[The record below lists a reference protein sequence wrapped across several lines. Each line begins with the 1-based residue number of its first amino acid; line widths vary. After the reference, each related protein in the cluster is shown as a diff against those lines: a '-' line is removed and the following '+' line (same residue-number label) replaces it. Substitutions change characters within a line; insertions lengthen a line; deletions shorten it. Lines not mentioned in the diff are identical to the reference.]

1 MEKQKFLIIGAG
13 IGGLAV
19 AAALR
24 QQGHAFEIFE
34 AADSMRHGG
43 AGIAIW
49 ANALHALR
57 SLGLKDIPPY
67 FKTGYS
73 GVAIR
78 TASGETI
85 MSADAGDLTERYG
98 ALSAVL
104 HREHLHDLLWNLAGK
119 PDVQCNKQLVRY
131 EKQKSAGHTNVTA
144 VFADGST
151 AEGNALIGCDG
162 AGSAVR
168 RQMLGNK
175 PPRYSGYTAWRG
187 IAELELKDS
196 TPGESWGKGMRF
208 GFFPLHDGRAYWFA
222 TRNAP
227 VAHNFGGNMRNQ
239 LVEWFGDWHEPI
251 ADLVRHTPESEILR
265 NDLYDRD
272 PVKNWCDGNVM
283 ILGDAAHPTTP
294 NLGQGGCMA
303 IEDAVALGRTMAAE
317 SAVAAAFTACNRQR
331 YERTAELVLKARR
344 IGKVGQWSSAPAVAL
359 RNFLMRTLGARM
371 QAREL
376 DAVIG
381 YRV

>member
-19 AAALR
+19 SAALR
-24 QQGHAFEIFE
+24 QAGHHIEIFE
-34 AADSMRHGG
+34 ASDIMRHGG

-57 SLGLKDIPPY
+57 SLGLKDTPPY

-78 TASGETI
+78 TSDGQTI
-85 MSADAGDLTERYG
+85 MSANAQALADRYG

-104 HREHLHDLLWNLAGK
+104 HREHLHNLLWGLAGK
-119 PDVQCNKQLVRY
+119 PPVHCGKKLIGYQQTQGGQGKV
-131 EKQKSAGHTNVTA
+131 KAI
-144 VFADGST
+144 FADGT
-151 AEGNALIGCDG
+151 MAEGDALVGCDG

-168 RQMLGNK
+168 RQMLSDS

-187 IAELELKDS
+187 IANLELKDS

-227 VAHNFGGNMRNQ
+227 PAHNFGDNIGKQ
-239 LVEWFGDWHEPI
+239 LVDWFGNWHDPI
-251 ADLVRHTPESEILR
+251 ADLVRHTPETEILH

-272 PVKNWCDGNVM
+272 PVKNWCDNKVI

-303 IEDAVALGRTMAAE
+303 IEDAVSLGKALLVE
-317 SAVAAAFTACNRQR
+317 KSVADAFEVCNRQR
-331 YERTAELVLKARR
+331 YARTAELVLKARR
-344 IGKVGQWSSAPAVAL
+344 IGRVGQWASTPAVAL

-371 QAREL
+371 QMREL

>member
-1 MEKQKFLIIGAG
+1 VEKQKFLIIGAG

-24 QQGHAFEIFE
+24 QQGHEFEIFE
-34 AADSMRHGG
+34 AADTMRHGG

-57 SLGLKDIPPY
+57 SLGMKDTPPY
-67 FKTGYS
+67 FKTNHN

-78 TASGETI
+78 TASGKTI
-85 MSADAGDLTERYG
+85 MSADADDLAQRYG

-104 HREHLHDLLWNLAGK
+104 HREHLHELLWNLAGK
-119 PDVQCNKQLVRY
+119 PTIHCSKQLVRY
-131 EKQKSAGHTNVTA
+131 AQNKSAGQAIVTA
-144 VFADGST
+144 IFADGST
-151 AEGNALIGCDG
+151 AEGHALVGCDG

-168 RQMLGNK
+168 RQMLGDK

-187 IAELELKDS
+187 IADLELKDS

-227 VAHNFGGNMRNQ
+227 AAHKFGTNMRHQ
-239 LVEWFGDWHEPI
+239 LLDWFGDWHEPI
-251 ADLVRHTPESEILR
+251 GDLIRQTPETEILL
-265 NDLYDRD
+265 NDIYDRN
-272 PVKNWCDGNVM
+272 PVKNWCDGNVI

-303 IEDAVALGRTMAAE
+303 IEDAVTLGKALAAE
-317 SAVAAAFTACNRQR
+317 SDLATAFAACNRQR
-331 YERTAELVLKARR
+331 HDRTASLVLRARR
-344 IGKVGQWSSAPAVAL
+344 IGAVGQWSSAPAIVL
-359 RNFLMRTLGARM
+359 RTFLMRTLGARM
-371 QAREL
+371 QTREL

>member
-1 MEKQKFLIIGAG
+1 MKKQKFLIIGAG

-24 QQGHAFEIFE
+24 QQGHEFEIFE
-34 AADSMRHGG
+34 AAESLRHGG

-57 SLGLKDIPPY
+57 SLGMKDTPPY

-85 MSADAGDLTERYG
+85 MSADARDLAERYG

-104 HREHLHDLLWNLAGK
+104 HREHLHDLLWNLAGRSR
-119 PDVQCNKQLVRY
+119 VQCGKKLIGYEQAASGQGLVR
-131 EKQKSAGHTNVTA
+131 AT
-144 VFADGST
+144 FDDGT
-151 AEGNALIGCDG
+151 VAEGSALVGCDG

-168 RQMLGNK
+168 RQMLGDK

-187 IAELELKDS
+187 IAQLELKDS

-227 VAHNFGGNMRNQ
+227 AAHNFGSSIRDQ
-239 LVEWFGDWHEPI
+239 LLQWFGDWHEPI
-251 ADLVRHTPESEILR
+251 RDLIRHTPETEILR

-272 PVKNWCDGNVM
+272 PVKNWCDGNVI

-303 IEDAVALGRTMAAE
+303 IEDAVALGKALAAE
-317 SAVAAAFTACNRQR
+317 SDVATAFAACNRQR
-331 YERTAELVLKARR
+331 YERTASLVLRARR
-344 IGKVGQWSSAPAVAL
+344 IGAVGQWSSTPAVAL
-359 RNFLMRTLGARM
+359 RNFLMRKLGARM
-371 QAREL
+371 QMREL

>member
-1 MEKQKFLIIGAG
+1 MKKQKFLIIGAG
-13 IGGLAV
+13 IGGLSV

-24 QQGHAFEIFE
+24 QQGHESEIFE
-34 AADSMRHGG
+34 TADTVRHGG

-49 ANALHALR
+49 ANALHALKA
-57 SLGLKDIPPY
+57 LGLKETPPY
-67 FKTGYS
+67 FKSNHS

-78 TASGETI
+78 TAAGATI
-85 MSADAGDLTERYG
+85 MSADGGDLAERYG

-104 HREHLHDLLWNLAGK
+104 HREHLHDLLYNLAGK
-119 PDVQCNKQLVRY
+119 PQVRCGKKLVRY
-131 EKQKSAGHTNVTA
+131 EQTAAAGQTTVRA
-144 VFADGST
+144 VFSDGT
-151 AEGNALIGCDG
+151 IAEGNALIGCDG

-168 RQMLGNK
+168 RQLLGEK
-175 PPRYSGYTAWRG
+175 PARYSGYTAWRG
-187 IAELELKDS
+187 IAQLELKDS

-227 VAHNFGGNMRNQ
+227 AGKNFSGSAQAN
-239 LVEWFGDWHEPI
+239 LLEWFGDWHAPI
-251 ADLVRHTPESEILR
+251 GELIRHTPETEILR

-303 IEDAVALGRTMAAE
+303 IEDAVALGKALAAE
-317 SAVAAAFTACNRQR
+317 ASVSAAFAACNRQR
-331 YERTAELVLKARR
+331 YARTATLVLKARR
-344 IGKVGQWSSAPAVAL
+344 IGAVGQWSSMPAVAL
-359 RNFLMRTLGARM
+359 RNFLMRTVGARL
-371 QAREL
+371 QTREL
-376 DAVIG
+376 DAVVG